1 MNKLFSLI
9 LALFLVNSAVVSS
22 LDSCS
27 ICVDFIGNSL
37 NDLLNIILNS
47 GVIGTCGDL
56 CSAVPGG
63 QIVDTACDLL
73 CDYVGVDEFIKLIS
87 DVDPDPLY
95 ICEKISVCK
104 TNDNAAA
111 SLDLVQINPQNG
123 TVGGTF
129 TLSIAYTVTN
139 TIATGQLAFNIID
152 PTGNA
157 FGDAVLLVQQTPEQ
171 YTQQFQFQ
179 ATPSE
184 QESFP
189 NGLYTVQALVCEGSC
204 GSPHPYT
211 YTLANGT
218 TTFTISGGSDASS
231 MSGASSFSGSSQ
243 SSATGAA
250 TGGSSGSGSGFALF

>member
-9 LALFLVNSAVVSS
+9 FVLFFVNAAVSF
-22 LDSCS
+22 DSCGV
-27 ICVDFIGNSL
+27 CVDFVDNSL

-47 GVIGTCGDL
+47 GVLGTCNAL
-56 CSAVPGG
+56 CSKVPGG
-63 QIVDTACDLL
+63 QIVDTICNLACDA
-73 CDYVGVDEFIKLIS
+73 VGVDEFVKLIS
-87 DVDPDPLY
+87 DVDPDPIY
-95 ICEKISVCK
+95 ICEECKVCK
-104 TNDNAAA
+104 TNNNAAA
-111 SLDLVQINPQNG
+111 TLELVQINPVNG

-129 TLSIAYTVTN
+129 TISIAYTVTN

-152 PTGNA
+152 PTGNG

-184 QESFP
+184 QEAFP
-189 NGLYTVQALVCEGSC
+189 NGLYTLQAAVCEGSC

-218 TTFTISGGSDASS
+218 TTFTISGSDSSS
-231 MSGASSFSGSSQ
+231 MSGSFTGSSQ

-250 TGGSSGSGSGFALF
+250 SGSGSGAALF

>member
-27 ICVDFIGNSL
+27 ICVDFVGNSL

-63 QIVDTACDLL
+63 QIVDTVCDLL

-87 DVDPDPLY
+87 DVDPDPIY

-152 PTGNA
+152 PTGNS
-157 FGDAVLLVQQTPEQ
+157 FGDAVLLVEQSPEQ

-204 GSPHPYT
+204 GSPHPNT

-243 SSATGAA
+243 SSPTGAA
-250 TGGSSGSGSGFALF
+250 TGSGSGFALF